1 MQLIPDRTLI
11 QFIIMR
17 WLFQMIR
24 LLNMSRNSPFDAK
37 KPLKQIMAHV
47 PPVMGWTTMDPHE
60 TWVLEVAKPQ
70 HFHQLFVNVGFENKP

>member
-24 LLNMSRNSPFDAK
+24 LLNMSKNSPFDVK
-37 KPLKQIMAHV
+37 KTLETNHGTRPTGDGLKNNG
-47 PPVMGWTTMDPHE
+47 PSFHE
-60 TWVLEVAKPQ
+60 
-70 HFHQLFVNVGFENKP
+70 F